1 MSVDFNELPD
11 RVCTESVKWHHF
23 DEDVLPMW
31 VADMDFPSPEPVI
44 QALQKRVAHGIYGY
58 PCEPTELRESVVDW
72 LAERHHW
79 QVENDWLVFIPGV
92 VTGINMAGQAFA
104 QPGEGILI
112 QPPVYMPFLTVP
124 RNAGAICQEA
134 GLARQPDGSYQ
145 VDFDVFESAITD
157 QTRLFIL
164 CNPHN
169 PVGRVFT
176 QDELSRMAEICLRHN
191 VLICADEIHSDLV
204 FSGHRH
210 IPIAS
215 LDGAV
220 AQQTLTL
227 IAPSKTFN
235 IAGLACS
242 VAVIPNAELRSKFLQ
257 AGKGMVHGVN
267 LLGLVAA
274 QAAYRGGA
282 PWLADLMT
290 YLEANRDVLFDVVN
304 QHLPGVKMNRP
315 EGTYLAWLDCAG
327 ANIEGDPAKF
337 FLEKARVALND
348 GRAFGKGGEDFVRL
362 NFGCP
367 RSMLLESLERMRAAL
382 LEKEG

>member
-11 RVCTESVKWHHF
+11 RVCTESVKWHHYG
-23 DEDVLPMW
+23 EDVLPMW

-58 PCEPTELRESVVDW
+58 PCEPTDLRESVVDW

-79 QVENDWLVFIPGV
+79 QVERDWLVFIPGV
-92 VTGINMAGQAFA
+92 VTGINMAGQAFS
-104 QPGEGILI
+104 QPGEGVLI

-124 RNAGAICQEA
+124 RNAGAIRQEA
-134 GLARQPDGSYQ
+134 GLVREPDGSYQ
-145 VDFDVFESAITD
+145 VDFDVFESAITA

-204 FSGHRH
+204 FSGHQH

-220 AQQTLTL
+220 AQQSLTL

-242 VAVIPNAELRSKFLQ
+242 VGVIPNAELRSKFMQ

-274 QAAYRGGA
+274 QAAYREGA
-282 PWLADLMT
+282 PWLEDLMT
-290 YLEANRDVLFDVVN
+290 YLEANRDWLFEFVN

-315 EGTYLAWLDCAG
+315 EGTYLAWLDCTA
-327 ANIEGDPAKF
+327 AHIEGEPARF

-348 GRAFGKGGEDFVRL
+348 GSAFGKGGEGFVRL

-367 RSMLLESLERMRAAL
+367 RSMLVEALERMRAAL